1 MGDGVSHLLRFPPYT
16 LLVRPVL
23 QVIVCIALALPLIG
37 CENTAALRREND
49 RLRAEV
55 MELKSAND
63 RLEGR
68 VDELDAELARESQRP
83 DSLPAAIRANMPHVT
98 SLDLSRLCH
107 VQDGDGDGRPDRLVL
122 YVQPADSLGRF
133 VQIVGTLT
141 AHAAILPAAGEA
153 RTVGRVTLD
162 PAALREAYRSSFTG
176 THYTVELPFNPD
188 GLHGASEIIVHINFT
203 DGLTGRELT
212 AERTVPLIIR
222 PQG

>member
-1 MGDGVSHLLRFPPYT
+1 MASRLQPHTSHSPPYT
-16 LLVRPVL
+16 HGVRPVL
-23 QVIVCIALALPLIG
+23 QVITCIALALPLIG
-37 CENTAALRREND
+37 CANTAALRREND

-68 VDELDAELARESQRP
+68 VEELDAELTRESQRP
-83 DSLPAAIRANMPHVT
+83 DSLPAAVRANTPHVT
-98 SLDLSRLCH
+98 ALDLSRLCH
-107 VQDGDGDGRPDRLVL
+107 VQDRDRDGRPDRLVL

-153 RTVGRVTLD
+153 RTVGRLTLD

-176 THYTVELPFNPD
+176 THYTVELPLETNELGD
-188 GLHGASEIIVHINFT
+188 ATELTARVIFT

-212 AERTVPLIIR
+212 AERTVPLVIR
-222 PQG
+222 P

>member
-1 MGDGVSHLLRFPPYT
+1 M
-16 LLVRPVL
+16 L
-23 QVIVCIALALPLIG
+23 QVISLIALALPLIG
-37 CENTAALRREND
+37 CANTAALRREND

-68 VDELDAELARESQRP
+68 VEELDAELARRSEAP
-83 DSLPAAIRANMPHVT
+83 DSLPAAIRANTPHVT
-98 SLDLSRLCH
+98 ALDLSRLSH

-141 AHAAILPAAGEA
+141 AHAAILPADGEA
-153 RTVGRVTLD
+153 RTVGRLTLE

-176 THYTVELPFNPD
+176 THYTIEVPID
-188 GLHGASEIIVHINFT
+188 AGTIGDASELTARVIFT
-203 DGLTGRELT
+203 DGPTGRELT
-212 AERTVPLIIR
+212 ADRTVSLIIR
-222 PQG
+222 P